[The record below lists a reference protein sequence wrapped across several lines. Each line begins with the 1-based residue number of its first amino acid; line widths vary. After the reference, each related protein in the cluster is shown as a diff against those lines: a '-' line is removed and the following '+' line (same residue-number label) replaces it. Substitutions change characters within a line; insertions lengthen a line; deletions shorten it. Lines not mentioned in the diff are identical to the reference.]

1 MNGLT
6 VSACFWDYD
15 RTRALLDGRVRI
27 QGVQTS
33 FTVLNP
39 VETFAR
45 ASAKAE
51 FDVTELSLSHHIT
64 AVAAGSSAYT
74 GIPVFLSRTFRHS
87 ILFVR
92 SDKGICSPSD
102 LKGKVIG
109 LPDYKM
115 TAAVVVRGL
124 LRDKYGVAPD
134 EISWRVGHLAEW
146 DGTNPA
152 VPTVPGVDI
161 KLMTDRT
168 LDSALAQGMLD
179 GLISVHE
186 PPCFREGHPH
196 VRRLFSDWR
205 RVEQE
210 YASSTGIFPIM
221 HLVGIR
227 RDILRSNPWLAR
239 AVYEAF
245 EKAKQIAVDELSIT
259 QAPKITLP
267 WVTAELQMTK
277 SVLGEDFWPYGIRKN
292 RKALD
297 AMLRYSADEGLSSR
311 HLTVE
316 ELFAEETHDL

>member
-1 MNGLT
+1 MNGLS

-15 RTRALLDGRVRI
+15 RTKALLDGRVRI
-27 QGVQTS
+27 QGVQPS

-45 ASAKAE
+45 ASARAE

-64 AVAAGSSAYT
+64 AVAAGSSAYA

-92 SDKGICSPSD
+92 SDKGIYSPSD

-124 LRDKYGVAPD
+124 LREKYGVAPD
-134 EISWRVGHLAEW
+134 QISWRVGPLGKQ
-146 DGTNPA
+146 DGTNAA
-152 VPTVPGVDI
+152 VSTVPGVDI
-161 KLMTDRT
+161 KPLTDRT

-186 PPCFREGHPH
+186 PLCFREGHPH
-196 VRRLFSDWR
+196 VRRLFADWR

-210 YASSTGIFPIM
+210 YAASTGIFPIM

-227 RDILRSNPWLAR
+227 KDILRTNSWLAR

-245 EKAKQIAVDELSIT
+245 EEAKQIAVDELSIT

-267 WVTAELQMTK
+267 WVTAELQTTK
-277 SVLGEDFWPYGIRKN
+277 AVLGEDFWPYGIRKN